1 MTWREL
7 MHEIIYNVPERDKD
21 KQAYVFDYS
30 IDNNPDGKY
39 IPIVGINL
47 WRFDDNPLKDY
58 AIVCNSED
66 WE

>member
-7 MHEIIYNVPERDKD
+7 MQEIMYNVPERDKD
-21 KQAYVFDYS
+21 KQTYVFDYS

-47 WRFDDNPLKDY
+47 WRFEDNPLKDY